1 MTATRLPLFPL
12 GTVLF
17 PGRLLPLHIFE
28 ERYRQL
34 VRDLLVGPHES
45 RAFGVVAIREG
56 REVGA
61 DSIRALHRIGCV
73 ARLRGIEPY
82 DDGRFDVATSGS
94 QRFRLLAVDD
104 SRPYLQGDVEM
115 LGEPDGNPGAGLA
128 ARVAAAYA
136 DYREALGV
144 ADDEPARGRA
154 GTVVRRRRG
163 SGPGPHRPA
172 AAARG
177 ARHGLP
183 AARRAGTAPPGV
195 DPVRPAAVAPGGGA
209 DPRPGEPQLSP
220 AAARGGGTP
229 ATVALAKAGVE
240 VTLLPYEHAAGA
252 PSYGGEAADA
262 LGLSHDE
269 VFKTLVARVDGR
281 LVTAVVP
288 VSGTLDLKALAAAMG
303 TKKAAMAEPADAE
316 RATGYVVGGI
326 SPIGQRN
333 RLPVVVDDSVLA
345 LPAVYV
351 SAGRRGLQ
359 VRLAPADLL
368 RVTGARTAAIRRS
381 D

>member
-1 MTATRLPLFPL
+1 MITAGLRWRRAVVGSATVTATRLPLFPL

-115 LGEPDGNPGAGLA
+115 LGEPAGNPGTGLA

-144 ADDEPARGRA
+144 ADAEPAEDA
-154 GTVVRRRRG
+154 QAL
-163 SGPGPHRPA
+163 SY
-172 AAARG
+172 
-177 ARHGLP
+177 
-183 AARRAGTAPPGV
+183 
-195 DPVRPAAVAPGGGA
+195 AV
-209 DPRPGEPQLSP
+209 
-220 AAARGGGTP
+220 
-229 ATVALAKAGVE
+229 
-240 VTLLPYEHAAGA
+240 AAGA
-252 PSYGGEAADA
+252 
-262 LGLSHDE
+262 
-269 VFKTLVARVDGR
+269 V
-281 LVTAVVP
+281 
-288 VSGTLDLKALAAAMG
+288 LDLTDRQRLLEAPDTASRLRAELALLRRETTLFG
-303 TKKAAMAEPADAE
+303 L
-316 RATGYVVGGI
+316 
-326 SPIGQRN
+326 
-333 RLPVVVDDSVLA
+333 LPS
-345 LPAVYV
+345 LPAV
-351 SAGRRGLQ
+351 GLTR
-359 VRLAPADLL
+359 VPA
-368 RVTGARTAAIRRS
+368 S
-381 D
+381 PN